1 MNFVELSEIELEA
14 IRGSGEL
21 MSYPAGERIF
31 AEGDEADYIYFID
44 TGRVSV
50 FIEKFSTREEI
61 QILGAGEWLGEMA
74 LYHNNRRTACAAA
87 LDASQMLRVRKDS
100 FLQLMAANASLAHKI
115 NDTLSQRAEELVLH
129 EKLLDL
135 SGLCSSSRHI
145 GIKGDPSLR
154 ESALTRERYESV
166 VDRLMPRLVEVF
178 KSLLIERS
186 ATSLYIGF
194 NNGELRIST
203 IYDPFGQEY
212 HPAERLVDQVY
223 LERHFPR
230 INYPEKA
237 QTIRGLYQVLA
248 MTPGFAALPN
258 HLHKGF
264 GKYFA
269 NWQPVPQ
276 QSIAATL
283 DSLPQLRTIPNFYVR
298 NATISIIKDAVHLQF
313 NCDGSH
319 ILSAEGYKRFLEENI

>member
-1 MNFVELSEIELEA
+1 MFCELQESELEA
-14 IRGSGEL
+14 IRRCGEP

-44 TGRVSV
+44 AGTVSV
-50 FIEKFSTREEI
+50 FIEKFNTREEI
-61 QILGAGEWLGEMA
+61 QTLGPGAWLGEMA

-87 LDASQMLRVRKDS
+87 RDATQLLRVRKEK
-100 FLQLMAANASLAHKI
+100 FLQLMAANAGLARKI
-115 NDTLSQRAEELVLH
+115 NDTLSQRAEELVLR

-135 SGLCSSSRHI
+135 SGICGTSRHI

-154 ESALTRERYESV
+154 ESALTRERYESI
-166 VDRLMPRLVEVF
+166 VDRLMVELVEVF
-178 KSLLIERS
+178 KSLLLERS
-186 ATSLYIGF
+186 AYTLFIGF
-194 NNGELRIST
+194 NNGEIRIST

-212 HPAERLVDQVY
+212 HPAERLTDPVY

-230 INYPEKA
+230 IDYAQKA
-237 QTIRGLYQVLA
+237 QMIRGLYQVVA
-248 MTPGFAALPN
+248 MSSGFAALPN

-264 GKYFA
+264 GRYFA

-276 QSIAATL
+276 ASIASTL
-283 DSLPQLRTIPNFYVR
+283 DSLPQLRAIPNFYVR
-298 NATISIIKDAVHLQF
+298 NATITIIKDAVHLQF

-319 ILSAEGYKRFLEENI
+319 ILSAEGYRRFLEENI